1 MPSSGEDILRLAAVI
16 DRQRQE
22 LDQVRSGAAARS
34 VIDMAKGALM
44 ERLGCSAAEAA
55 SQLTALAAEAG
66 TPVAEIAAA
75 IIGHDPVPPAPP
87 GPPGARGARGAR
99 GADRARGSSGVD
111 GVSGADEV
119 VPAPDESSVPPVP
132 PVPAVSPVPPGP
144 AGTPGPAGPP
154 GPAGRRPAR
163 NRLAGAAAELA
174 ADGSE
179 IAAAVLDQALAPLGA
194 TGVALWLIDA
204 DGGLDLLGEAGLGPA
219 EASRWQRIPPQM
231 DCPAQRVAHD
241 GPDLW
246 WPGAD
251 GVPGRYTGPLAGRWP
266 GGARAVLALRDR
278 ASMAL
283 GVMEVCWPLAR
294 DGFPDALRHQVSDL
308 AQACGDLLTTRIEHG
323 GLAMMRSRP
332 ALTGLLD
339 GLLETVLIASALRD
353 GDGNITDFRID
364 HAGET
369 FQDPAGR
376 TAADITGHT
385 LLETYPTAATAGGLL
400 EHAVRVLTAEH
411 AQHVP
416 GPILSAPAGEVAGAV
431 ADVRIARFFDGI
443 VLTWRLAG
451 EVDRLSARLLQ
462 IQRLGRIG
470 AWEENLV
477 AGTADWTDAAF
488 ALFGLPAREGAA
500 IPIADLHS
508 YVTALDV
515 PAVKRFR
522 ETLLQAREPTGATFR
537 IVRADDGSV
546 RQMRVFAEPVLS
558 PAGTVEA
565 IRGAFQDISA
575 VYQAQVAL
583 AATRD
588 QLADTEHRAAEEHLL
603 AVRLQQAIMPPTAE
617 PVETAGIEVAVR
629 YRPAGPGHLVGG
641 DWYDTLLLPTK
652 EVLLVI
658 GDIAGH
664 GIDAVTGMVMA
675 RNCLRGLAITGAGP
689 AELLAFLNSAVYH
702 LIDGVVGTVVCG
714 LYNPAL
720 RTLRW
725 ARAGHLPPIVI
736 RARTATP
743 LPLPRGVLLGTDPDA
758 TYEEFTTSLAAG
770 DTMLLFTDGMIE
782 RRDIPIT
789 RAIDEFASRAAVPQP
804 SAAVLADYILAHVAS
819 DTGDDACLVA
829 VRIR

>member
-1 MPSSGEDILRLAAVI
+1 M
-16 DRQRQE
+16 
-22 LDQVRSGAAARS
+22 
-34 VIDMAKGALM
+34 
-44 ERLGCSAAEAA
+44 
-55 SQLTALAAEAG
+55 
-66 TPVAEIAAA
+66 
-75 IIGHDPVPPAPP
+75 
-87 GPPGARGARGAR
+87 
-99 GADRARGSSGVD
+99 
-111 GVSGADEV
+111 
-119 VPAPDESSVPPVP
+119 
-132 PVPAVSPVPPGP
+132 
-144 AGTPGPAGPP
+144 
-154 GPAGRRPAR
+154 
-163 NRLAGAAAELA
+163 
-174 ADGSE
+174 
-179 IAAAVLDQALAPLGA
+179 
-194 TGVALWLIDA
+194 
-204 DGGLDLLGEAGLGPA
+204 
-219 EASRWQRIPPQM
+219 
-231 DCPAQRVAHD
+231 
-241 GPDLW
+241 
-246 WPGAD
+246 
-251 GVPGRYTGPLAGRWP
+251 
-266 GGARAVLALRDR
+266 LALRDR
-278 ASMAL
+278 ASMLL

-308 AQACGDLLTTRIEHG
+308 AQACADLLSTRIEDG
-323 GLAMMRSRP
+323 GLAIMRSRP

-339 GLLETVLIASALRD
+339 SLLETTLIASALRD
-353 GDGNITDFRID
+353 GDGNVTDFRID
-364 HAGET
+364 HAGDT
-369 FQDPAGR
+369 FRDPGGR
-376 TAADITGHT
+376 SAAEITGCT
-385 LLETYPTAATAGGLL
+385 LLEAYPMAATAGGLL
-400 EHAVRVLTAEH
+400 AHAVRALTTGH
-411 AQHVP
+411 AQHIP

-451 EVDRLSARLLQ
+451 DVDQLTERLLQ

-477 AGTADWTDAAF
+477 TGTADWTDAAF
-488 ALFGLPAREGAA
+488 ALFGLPVRQGTA
-500 IPIADLHS
+500 IPVADLHS
-508 YVTALDV
+508 YVTAMDV

-641 DWYDTLLLPTK
+641 DWYDTLLLPSK
-652 EVLLVI
+652 EVLLVV

-689 AELLAFLNSAVYH
+689 AELLAFLNSAVCH

-736 RARTATP
+736 RGRTATP